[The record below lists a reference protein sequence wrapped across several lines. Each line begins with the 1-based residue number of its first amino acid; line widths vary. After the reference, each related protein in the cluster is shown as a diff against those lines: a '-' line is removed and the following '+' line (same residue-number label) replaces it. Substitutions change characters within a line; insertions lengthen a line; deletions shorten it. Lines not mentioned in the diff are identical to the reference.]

1 MEHFVIVV
9 KRRGGDVKVVE
20 EKFEVKLP
28 KKRVEELKLSTKV
41 LEDIEREIDRA
52 EEAGLDVSDLRAS
65 LESVREQVEKL
76 MRVYVKE

>member
-1 MEHFVIVV
+1 MA
-9 KRRGGDVKVVE
+9 E

-28 KKRVEELKLSTKV
+28 KKRVEELKASAKL

-52 EEAGLDVSDLRAS
+52 EEAGLDVSDLRAN

>member
-1 MEHFVIVV
+1 MA
-9 KRRGGDVKVVE
+9 E

-28 KKRVEELKLSTKV
+28 KKRVEELKASTKL

-52 EEAGLDVSDLRAS
+52 DEAGLDVSDLRAN

>member
-1 MEHFVIVV
+1 MA
-9 KRRGGDVKVVE
+9 E

-28 KKRVEELKLSTKV
+28 KKRMEELKASSKL
-41 LEDIEREIDRA
+41 LEDIEREIERA
-52 EEAGLDVSDLRAS
+52 EEAGLDVSDLRAN

>member
-1 MEHFVIVV
+1 MA
-9 KRRGGDVKVVE
+9 E

-28 KKRVEELKLSTKV
+28 KKRVEELKASTKL
-41 LEDIEREIDRA
+41 LEDIEREIDKA

>member
-1 MEHFVIVV
+1 MA
-9 KRRGGDVKVVE
+9 E

-28 KKRVEELKLSTKV
+28 KKRVEELKASTKL

>member
-1 MEHFVIVV
+1 MA
-9 KRRGGDVKVVE
+9 E

-28 KKRVEELKLSTKV
+28 KKRVEELKASAKL

-52 EEAGLDVSDLRAS
+52 EEAGLDVSDLRAN

-76 MRVYVKE
+76 MRIYVKE

>member
-1 MEHFVIVV
+1 MA
-9 KRRGGDVKVVE
+9 E

-28 KKRVEELKLSTKV
+28 KKRVEELKASTKL

-52 EEAGLDVSDLRAS
+52 EEAGLDVSDLRAN

>member
-1 MEHFVIVV
+1 MA
-9 KRRGGDVKVVE
+9 E

-28 KKRVEELKLSTKV
+28 KKRVEELKVSAKL

-52 EEAGLDVSDLRAS
+52 EEAGLDVSDLRAN

>member
-1 MEHFVIVV
+1 MA
-9 KRRGGDVKVVE
+9 E

-28 KKRVEELKLSTKV
+28 KKRVEELKTSTKL

>member
-1 MEHFVIVV
+1 MA
-9 KRRGGDVKVVE
+9 E

-28 KKRVEELKLSTKV
+28 KKRVEELKASTKLV
-41 LEDIEREIDRA
+41 EDIEREIDRA
-52 EEAGLDVSDLRAS
+52 EEAGLDVSDLRAN

>member
-1 MEHFVIVV
+1 MA
-9 KRRGGDVKVVE
+9 E

-28 KKRVEELKLSTKV
+28 KKRVEELKASSKL

-52 EEAGLDVSDLRAS
+52 EEAGLDVSDLRAN

>member
-1 MEHFVIVV
+1 MA
-9 KRRGGDVKVVE
+9 E

-28 KKRVEELKLSTKV
+28 KKRMEELKASTKL

-76 MRVYVKE
+76 MRVYVRE